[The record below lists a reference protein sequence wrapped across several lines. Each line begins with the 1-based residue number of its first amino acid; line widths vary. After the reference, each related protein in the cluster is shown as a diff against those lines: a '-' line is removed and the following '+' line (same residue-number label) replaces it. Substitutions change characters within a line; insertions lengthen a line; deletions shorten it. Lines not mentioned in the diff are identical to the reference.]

1 MTINVATLPTQQ
13 IEDIED
19 DAQRLLEAY
28 FNKLGTQVLIPIP
41 VDEIIEHHLGFSLS
55 FCDLGSLFGMP
66 STDVLGA
73 MLIDS
78 REVLINKRLD
88 PDEHPEMEGRFHF
101 TCGHEVGHWC
111 EHRSY
116 LIRAG
121 FQICRSSQA
130 KAWIERQIERQAD
143 HFSAC
148 LLMPREHVL
157 AAWSN
162 HFGSSK
168 PFVFADVADHSDQ
181 DWTRRNK
188 YRASWPREP
197 QKHHERAFGTISKKF
212 APMFRVSPLAMRIR
226 LENLGLLRIDHPPD
240 PRHLTPFGRSEAY
253 SCRR

>member
-13 IEDIED
+13 IED
-19 DAQRLLEAY
+19 DAQRLLEAH
-28 FNKLGTQVLIPIP
+28 FHKLGKPVHIPIP
-41 VDEIIEHHLGFSLS
+41 VDDIIEHHLGFSLG
-55 FCDLGSLFGMP
+55 FDDLGSRLGMP
-66 STDVLGA
+66 GTDILGA
-73 MLIDS
+73 MFIDS
-78 REVLINKRLD
+78 REVLINQSLD

-121 FQICRSSQA
+121 SQICRLSQA
-130 KAWIERQIERQAD
+130 KARIERQAD

-157 AAWSN
+157 VAWSN

-168 PFVFADVADHSDQ
+168 PFVFADVADHSDP

-197 QKHHERAFGTISKKF
+197 QKHHERAFETISKEL
-212 APMFRVSPLAMRIR
+212 ASRFRVSKQAMRIR